1 VGLPTAG
8 KAIATWSGD
17 AIDTIND
24 LFERRLATD
33 RNAPY
38 LDLVGEAYSY
48 DRLDRESTALAHGL
62 RAIGVERGHTVF
74 SMLDNGP
81 LPTVLMFALWKLG
94 AIYVGANTALKGEF
108 LRHQATD
115 ASARILFTERDYAGR
130 VLALEDALPNAEKL
144 FVLGGTEGFSSARIA
159 LHDARE
165 AFSTDEEA
173 PLGVK
178 VLPSDL
184 AMLVYTGGTT
194 GPSKG
199 CMISHNYA
207 ISLTN
212 QIIEMAF
219 LTSEDVI
226 WSPLPN
232 FHFNLITAT
241 ILSAMVVGARAA
253 LYTRFSVS
261 NFWPEIERTG
271 ATRANLMGAMLPLL
285 VQAADNDA
293 MLRVTG
299 KRQLKTMTG
308 VPMPPE
314 LSQQLAERFG
324 VKSYAGTG
332 FGQTEC
338 SLLVHATASE
348 HLPPNAVGHRNRW
361 FDVRIFDDQDRE
373 LPAGEA
379 GEIVVRPR
387 MPHIMFEGYWGREAD
402 TFKLWRNGWFHTGDI
417 GKFDEDDYMYFVDR
431 KKDYMRRRG
440 ENIATYEMDIC
451 FRTHPDI
458 EDVAVHAV
466 PSELSEDDVK
476 VTVVLRPGSALSEG
490 ALCHWA
496 IENVPY
502 YAVPRYYEFRKEIPR
517 SVLGRVLKY
526 ELRAQGVTPTTF
538 DMEKAGI
545 KFQRR

>member
-1 VGLPTAG
+1 MDLPVAEN
-8 KAIATWSGD
+8 ATSTWGGE
-17 AIDTIND
+17 AMDTINA
-24 LFERRLATD
+24 LFARRLETNRD
-33 RNAPY
+33 APY
-38 LDLVGEAYSY
+38 LDLIGEAYSY

-62 RAIGVERGHTVF
+62 RSAGVEKGHTVF

-81 LPTVLMFALWKLG
+81 LPTMLMFALWKLG

-115 ASARILFTERDYAGR
+115 ASARILFCESDYVERI
-130 VLALEDALPNAEKL
+130 LALEDSLPDAEVL
-144 FVLGGTEGFSSARIA
+144 FVLGGVEGLSAKR
-159 LHDARE
+159 LVLRDAKT
-165 AFSTDEEA
+165 AFDADETT
-173 PLGVK
+173 PLGVE
-178 VLPSDL
+178 VQPSDL

-207 ISLTN
+207 ISLTH
-212 QIIEMAF
+212 QIIEMAE
-219 LTSEDVI
+219 LEASDII
-226 WSPLPN
+226 WTPLPN

-241 ILSAMVVGARAA
+241 ILAAMVVGARAA
-253 LYTRFSVS
+253 IYTKFSVS

-285 VQAADNDA
+285 AQAADSDA

-314 LSQQLAERFG
+314 LGQKLAERFG
-324 VKSYAGTG
+324 IKSYAGTA

-348 HLPPNAVGHRNRW
+348 YLPPNAVGHRNRW

-373 LPAGEA
+373 LPVGEA

-387 MPHIMFEGYWGREAD
+387 MPHVMFEGYWGREAD
-402 TFKLWRNGWFHTGDI
+402 TFKLWRNGWFHTGDV
-417 GKFDEDDYMYFVDR
+417 GKFDENDCMYFVDR

-440 ENIATYEMDIC
+440 ENIATYEMDNC

-466 PSELSEDDVK
+466 PSDLSEDDVK
-476 VTVVLRPGSALSEG
+476 VTLVLRPGATLTEEQ
-490 ALCHWA
+490 LCHWA
-496 IENVPY
+496 IDNVPY
-502 YAVPRYYEFRKEIPR
+502 YAVPRYYEFRTQIPR

-526 ELRAQGVTPTTF
+526 ELREQGVTDTTF